1 MIIIELKK
9 YYTNIKMSKF
19 IKIIFL
25 VTLNF
30 SLLFSF
36 SAKASE
42 KIKIGLL
49 VPLSGLNKELG
60 QSIIKAVRLAVND
73 INNNSIEIIPKDTA
87 SKANKALKSAFE
99 LKQMGVKVVIGPV
112 FYESITYLDK
122 IKDVTFLSLTNKTL
136 DLPKNVI
143 STGINSTSQLNTI
156 KKFLEK
162 NNIKRTIFLT
172 PIQDYEFEVKKGI
185 KDSKIKIYKDYD
197 YSTEPTKLTKQIE
210 EITNYQIR
218 KKNLEDEILR
228 LKKSNQPNKEKKI
241 KKLER
246 RYTLGGLNFDAVV
259 IADFDESLKSVST
272 SLLYADVSPKDK
284 YFITLNQWFD
294 ESLLNETGIQ
304 PLYYP
309 SINKNNFENYKD
321 KFFSQFNEYPSHL
334 ALLSYDLVGLVYY
347 LSLKT
352 NLSNLNKL
360 FKKKNSFKGKI
371 GIFDIKNNKI
381 NHRLNFYKI
390 EDKKIIEIF

>member
-1 MIIIELKK
+1 M
-9 YYTNIKMSKF
+9 NKF

-25 VTLNF
+25 VLLNV

-36 SAKASE
+36 SIKASE
-42 KIKIGLL
+42 KIQIGLL
-49 VPLSGLNKELG
+49 VPMTGSNKELG
-60 QSIIKAVRLAVND
+60 QSIIKAVRLAVKD
-73 INNNSIEIIPKDTA
+73 IDNNLIEIIPKDTA

-112 FYESITYLDK
+112 FYESITYLDE
-122 IKDVTFLSLTNKTL
+122 IKDITFLSLTNKTL

-143 STGINSTSQLNTI
+143 SAGINSTSQFNTI
-156 KKFLEK
+156 KKFIET

-172 PIQDYEFEVKKGI
+172 PIQDYEFEIKKGI
-185 KDSKIKIYKDYD
+185 KESRIRIFKDYD
-197 YSTEPTKLTKQIE
+197 YNIEPTKLTKQIE

-218 KKNLEDEILR
+218 KQNLKDEILR
-228 LKKSNQPNKEKKI
+228 LKKSNQSNKEKKI
-241 KKLER
+241 KKLEQ

-272 SLLYADVSPKDK
+272 SLLYTDVSPKNK

-294 ESLLNETGIQ
+294 ESLLNEIDIQ

-309 SINKNNFENYKD
+309 SINKINFENYKD
-321 KFFSQFNEYPSHL
+321 KFFKEFEEYPSHL
-334 ALLSYDLVGLVYY
+334 SLLSYDLVGLVYY
-347 LSLKT
+347 LSYKN

-381 NHRLNFYKI
+381 NHRLSFYKI